1 MGRDYVRA
9 LVHAG
14 AVRRARLRRLDG
26 THRPHRV
33 DRPLRR
39 RHRRRHDRR
48 PVSDSAGH
56 VSIATPPI
64 VATSQLRLRT
74 DHRVHSALWKVVELP
89 TLDGA
94 AFTSDGRLNIK
105 RAEFRT
111 DPRPLDESCDCS
123 ACRRFTRAY
132 IRHLFL
138 ADEILGHRLLSLHN
152 VHFLVRLMRVA
163 REAIR
168 AGTFDAWSTEWLSR
182 YHSRHTISA

>member
-64 VATSQLRLRT
+64 VATPQFRLRT

-89 TLDGA
+89 TLDATRA
-94 AFTSDGRLNIK
+94 AQRGLRRDHRDRVGRPDGRQGPASASVSVP
-105 RAEFRT
+105 RA
-111 DPRPLDESCDCS
+111 
-123 ACRRFTRAY
+123 
-132 IRHLFL
+132 
-138 ADEILGHRLLSLHN
+138 
-152 VHFLVRLMRVA
+152 
-163 REAIR
+163 
-168 AGTFDAWSTEWLSR
+168 
-182 YHSRHTISA
+182 